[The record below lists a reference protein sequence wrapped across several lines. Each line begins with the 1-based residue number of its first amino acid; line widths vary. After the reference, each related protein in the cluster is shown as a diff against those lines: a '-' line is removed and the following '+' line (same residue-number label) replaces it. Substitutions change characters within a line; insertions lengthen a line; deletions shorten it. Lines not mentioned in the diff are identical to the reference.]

1 MKQRLWPVLLGVL
14 LVIVGVLSL
23 LGTIGLFDSMVTL
36 IWAALFACGSAFLWY
51 TFLGDRDQWWAL
63 IPGSIV
69 AAIALVILLDVVAP
83 GLDGMIDG
91 TLVVGAIS
99 ASFLLVYA
107 NRRSYW
113 WALIPGGIMA
123 GVALMTLLE
132 AANAPVDGGAIVVL
146 GIGLT
151 FVGLSFVRDG
161 EGRRLRWAL
170 IPGGIM
176 LLIGVFLVAECAQA
190 AALVLPAVMVLA
202 GLFFLLR
209 GVVFGKREE

>member
-176 LLIGVFLVAECAQA
+176 LLIGVFLVAESAQA

>member
-1 MKQRLWPVLLGVL
+1 MKQRLSPVLLGVL

-176 LLIGVFLVAECAQA
+176 LLIGVFLVAESAQA